1 MKKRFRYFLII
12 LFALIAFPVFTGYT
26 NAAFAGTGNRV
37 LNSPVE
43 TGQYNEVITR
53 LVLNSGETYLFT
65 DYILFLSAMD
75 AYTKGDYYQSLEDID
90 EFLSLYQGTYLS
102 KDVRLLKIKALY
114 ATLDEQDIWPEIDGC
129 FERNACYYSIILKA
143 IRDYLKDFPSDQ
155 EARYLYAKTL
165 KRAGMERE
173 AGDIFK
179 SLYIKADRYYTE
191 LKDVVSPDDLTT
203 EEIILMSKN
212 LRRSL
217 RLKESESLL
226 LTRLN
231 KLAGSE
237 RKPLYTSLADTYFR
251 MKDYSRAASYY
262 QKADNIQKA
271 AISCYRAGDYDL
283 FENMLELARDKKTKE
298 TCTLFLLKGIR
309 KRRDMEFDE
318 ALKIFRTAYRNYP
331 CKEQSL
337 WHIAWTE
344 YLMGDFLSA
353 SYNFRDLYRLHRN
366 PGYLYWQARSLESL
380 GQNAKRLYSSITGDS
395 FYALLGRMRSG
406 GITLTSGKVE
416 LRDSFKKEN
425 PIFNREI
432 DNLSRVKTPE
442 PVDFPDRLSLTLKR
456 ADFLNSVGLRDY
468 AIKEIDSYR
477 PEGDYD
483 RLKICRYLQS
493 LGAFNES
500 FRCANKLKR
509 FPGTSALLYPAVYS
523 DIVDKISADY
533 NIDPLVILSVMREE
547 SRFNRKAISRSGALG
562 LMQLMPFTARRMAKS
577 LGYKTGLLSD
587 DEIMKPDLNI
597 TLGSYYLGQLIRE
610 FGSVPMAVAAY
621 NAGEHAVRRWLEANQ
636 YNEVD
641 EFIEDIPYKETRLYV
656 KKVLRS
662 YFKYLD
668 IYGQKKM
675 SDKTALGNVKERH
688 D

>member
-1 MKKRFRYFLII
+1 MKKRFRYFLFI
-12 LFALIAFPVFTGYT
+12 LFVLIVFPVLTGYT
-26 NAAFAGTGNRV
+26 NASFAGTGNRV

-53 LVLNSGETYLFT
+53 LVLDSGETYLFT
-65 DYILFLSAMD
+65 DYLLFLSAMD
-75 AYTKGDYYQSLEDID
+75 AYTKGDYYQSLEYID
-90 EFLSLYQGTYLS
+90 KFLSLYQGTYLS

-129 FERNACYYSIILKA
+129 FEKNACYYSITLKE
-143 IRDYLKDFPSDQ
+143 IKDYLKDFPSDQ
-155 EARYLYAKTL
+155 EARYLYARTL

-173 AGDIFK
+173 AGNIFK

-191 LKDVVSPDDLTT
+191 LKNEVSPDDLTT
-203 EEIILMSKN
+203 EEIIRMSKN

-237 RKPLYTSLADTYFR
+237 KKPLYTSLADTYFR
-251 MKDYSRAASYY
+251 MKDYSKAASYY
-262 QKADNIQKA
+262 QKADNVQKA
-271 AISCYRAGDYDL
+271 AISYYRAGDYAL

-298 TCTLFLLKGIR
+298 TCTLFLLKGIQ
-309 KRRDMEFDE
+309 KRRDMKFDE

-331 CKEQSL
+331 CEEESL

-353 SYNFRDLYRLHRN
+353 SYNFRDLYSLHRK

-380 GQNAKRLYSSITGDS
+380 GQNAKRLYSSIAGDS

-406 GITLTSGKVE
+406 GITLTSGRLK
-416 LRDSFKKEN
+416 LGNTLKKEVTN
-425 PIFNREI
+425 FDGGI
-432 DNLSRVKTPE
+432 DNLSNPSRAKTPE
-442 PVDFPDRLSLTLKR
+442 SVDFPDSLSLTFKR

-509 FPGTSALLYPAVYS
+509 YPGTSVLLYPAVYS
-523 DIVDKISADY
+523 DIVNKISADY
-533 NIDPLVILSVMREE
+533 NIDPLVIFSVMREE

-577 LGYKTGLLSD
+577 LGYETGLLSD
-587 DEIMKPDLNI
+587 NEIMNPDLNI
-597 TLGSYYLGQLIRE
+597 TLGSYYLGQLISE
-610 FGSVPMAVAAY
+610 FGSVPVAVAAY
-621 NAGEHAVRRWLEANQ
+621 NAGESAVRRWLEANK

-675 SDKTALGNVKERH
+675 RDKTASGN
-688 D
+688 